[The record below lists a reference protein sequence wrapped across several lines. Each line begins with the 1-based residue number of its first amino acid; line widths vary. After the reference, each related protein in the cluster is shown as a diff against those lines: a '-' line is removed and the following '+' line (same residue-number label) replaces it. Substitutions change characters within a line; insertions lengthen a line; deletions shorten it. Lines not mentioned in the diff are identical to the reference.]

1 MGARKIKRVLVA
13 NRGEIAVR
21 VMRTCHERGI
31 ETVAVYSEPDR
42 HALHTRYAQRAEPI
56 GPAASR
62 DSYLRMDR
70 ILDAAKKHGADAIH
84 PGYGFLSEKE
94 EFARACQDAGIIFIG
109 PPASAIEAM
118 GEKTQARA
126 RMKAAGVPVVPG
138 TDGPVDDATAM
149 AFARQVGLPV
159 MVKAAAGGGGKGMRK
174 VTRDE
179 DLANA
184 VSGARREALNAFGD
198 DSLYVEKFLE
208 KPRHVEI
215 QIFADSHGNVH
226 HLFERECSIQRRN
239 QKIIEEAPSAVVTP
253 EMRRAMGEVAVKG
266 ARAVGYLNA
275 GTMEFLVDAN
285 KKFYFLEMNT
295 RLQVE
300 HPVTEWVTGFDL
312 VGAQLDVAEGLKLP
326 WGEQPESPRGWAME
340 ARIYA
345 EDPAQNFLPQPG
357 RIVDLKVP
365 GGLGVRDD
373 GGVYAGYE
381 VTPFYDPMI
390 AKLSCWA
397 ANRQAVID
405 KLIRALQE
413 YTVKGITTNIAYLVR
428 ILQHPAFRAGD
439 YDTGFIEKY
448 LQVPPPPPAEH
459 LTQAALLAA
468 AYWREAED
476 ARARAKVVGT
486 SGGGTS
492 GGQAGMSNWQ
502 RAFAPGGR

>member
-1 MGARKIKRVLVA
+1 MTTRKIKRVLVA

-42 HALHTRYAQRAEPI
+42 VALHTRTAQRAECI
-56 GPAASR
+56 GPAPSR

-84 PGYGFLSEKE
+84 PGYGFLSEKA
-94 EFARACQDAGIIFIG
+94 EFARACADAGVTFIG
-109 PPASAIEAM
+109 PPAAAIDAM
-118 GEKTQARA
+118 GEKTRARA
-126 RMKAAGVPVVPG
+126 TMKAAGVPVVPG
-138 TDGPVDDATAM
+138 TDGPVDDATAI

-174 VTRDE
+174 VTREE
-179 DLANA
+179 DLATA
-184 VSGARREALNAFGD
+184 VAGARREAMSAFGD

-215 QIFADSHGNVH
+215 QVFADTHSNVH
-226 HLFERECSIQRRN
+226 HLFERECSVQRRN
-239 QKIIEEAPSAVVTP
+239 QKIIEEAPSSVVTP
-253 EMRRAMGEVAVKG
+253 PMRRAMGEIAVKG

-275 GTMEFLVDAN
+275 GTVEFLVDAN
-285 KKFYFLEMNT
+285 RKFYFLEMNT

-312 VGAQLDVAEGLKLP
+312 VGAQLDVAEGLPLP
-326 WGEQPESPRGWAME
+326 WGDQPESPRGWAME

-345 EDPAQNFLPQPG
+345 EDPAQGFLPQPG
-357 RIVDLKVP
+357 RITSLRVP
-365 GGLGVRDD
+365 DGPGVRDD
-373 GGVYAGYE
+373 SGVYAGYE

-397 ANRQAVID
+397 SSRQAVMD
-405 KLIRALQE
+405 KLIRALNE
-413 YTVKGITTNIAYLVR
+413 YSVKGINTNIGYLVR

-439 YDTGFIEKY
+439 YDTGFIERHMQGPAA
-448 LQVPPPPPAEH
+448 LPPEN
-459 LTQAALLAA
+459 LRTAALLAA
-468 AYWREAED
+468 AFFRESEEERLRHQVVA
-476 ARARAKVVGT
+476 ARP
-486 SGGGTS
+486 SEGGG
-492 GGQAGMSNWQ
+492 GQTAWQ
-502 RAFAPGGR
+502 RAFGPGGR